1 MSSLVKGKDGEE
13 STSDE
18 EFKGKGIKVGKMLG
32 VDESDSS
39 GSSSTTS
46 ESEMTM
52 SVQDNKD
59 KVSQKN
65 QPKEQPLETPK
76 FNLDKPAVINEEPI
90 EEEKKDDDEEEVKQ
104 PTASHKRSKSAVQ

>member
-52 SVQDNKD
+52 SV
-59 KVSQKN
+59 
-65 QPKEQPLETPK
+65 
-76 FNLDKPAVINEEPI
+76 
-90 EEEKKDDDEEEVKQ
+90 
-104 PTASHKRSKSAVQ
+104 